1 MYLSIIRFLDCCVG
15 HHIFILIHYT
25 QQMVVTCTIGLCV
38 GAFNYFGTNT
48 LSFWQEKHMYLEF
61 NKDRHLL
68 NLNCLVTKSHTK
80 DKHLTC

>member
-1 MYLSIIRFLDCCVG
+1 MLD
-15 HHIFILIHYT
+15 IT
-25 QQMVVTCTIGLCV
+25 QQMVVTCTIPPVVLCV

-68 NLNCLVTKSHTK
+68 NLNCLVTKLHTK
-80 DKHLTC
+80 DKPLTC